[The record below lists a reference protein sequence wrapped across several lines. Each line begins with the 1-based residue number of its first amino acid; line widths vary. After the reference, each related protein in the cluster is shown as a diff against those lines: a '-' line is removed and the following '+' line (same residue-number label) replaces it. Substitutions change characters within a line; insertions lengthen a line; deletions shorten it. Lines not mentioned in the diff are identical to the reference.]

1 MAKRG
6 RPKGSGN
13 KPLKRLLHERLAE
26 KYPDYD
32 PLLDLVDSC
41 IKIKQLAE
49 TTGEL
54 ADLRAAVDSTEKL
67 CQYLQPKLRAVE
79 HSGDNQL
86 TVSIQRKSFSGSR
99 PVAEDK

>member
-6 RPKGSGN
+6 RPKGAGN

-32 PLLDLVDSC
+32 PILDLVDSC
-41 IKIKQLAE
+41 IKIKQIAE

-54 ADLRAAVDSTEKL
+54 SDYKSAVDSTEKL
-67 CQYLQPKLRAVE
+67 AQYLQPRLKSVE
-79 HSGDNQL
+79 TTGDNKL
-86 TVSIQRKSFSGSR
+86 VVSLQRKRYDGGGDS
-99 PVAEDK
+99 E

>member
-6 RPKGSGN
+6 RPRGSGN

-32 PLLDLVDSC
+32 PVLDLVDSC
-41 IKIKQLAE
+41 IKIKQIAE

-54 ADLRAAVDSTEKL
+54 SDYKSAVDSTEKL
-67 CQYLQPKLRAVE
+67 TQYLQPRLKAVE
-79 HSGDNQL
+79 HTGGQGI
-86 TVSIQRKSFSGSR
+86 TVSLQRKRFDGGN
-99 PVAEDK
+99 E

>member
-32 PLLDLVDSC
+32 PILDLVDSC
-41 IKIKQLAE
+41 IKIKGIAE

-54 ADLRAAVDSTEKL
+54 SDYKAAVDSTEKL
-67 CQYLQPKLRAVE
+67 AQYLQPRLKSVENTGDSKLV
-79 HSGDNQL
+79 
-86 TVSIQRKSFSGSR
+86 VSLQRKRYDGNS
-99 PVAEDK
+99 E

>member
-13 KPLKRLLHERLAE
+13 RPLKRLLHERLAE

-32 PLLDLVDSC
+32 PVLDLVDSC

-49 TTGEL
+49 ATGEL
-54 ADLRAAVDSTEKL
+54 SDLRAAVDSTEKL

-79 HSGDNQL
+79 HSGNNEL
-86 TVSIQRKSFSGSR
+86 TVSIQRKSFAGLP
-99 PVAEDK
+99 PVEDE

>member
-32 PLLDLVDSC
+32 PILDLVDSC
-41 IKIKQLAE
+41 IKIKGIAE

-54 ADLRAAVDSTEKL
+54 SDYKAAVDSTEKL
-67 CQYLQPKLRAVE
+67 AQYLQPRLKSVENTGDSKLV
-79 HSGDNQL
+79 
-86 TVSIQRKSFSGSR
+86 VSLQRKRYDGCS
-99 PVAEDK
+99 E

>member
-13 KPLKRLLHERLAE
+13 RPLKRLLHERLAE

-32 PLLDLVDSC
+32 PILDLVDSC
-41 IKIKQLAE
+41 IKIKQIAE

-54 ADLRAAVDSTEKL
+54 SDYKSAVDSTEKL
-67 CQYLQPKLRAVE
+67 AQYLQPRLKSVENTGDSKLV
-79 HSGDNQL
+79 
-86 TVSIQRKSFSGSR
+86 VSLQRKRYDGNT
-99 PVAEDK
+99 E

>member
-13 KPLKRLLHERLAE
+13 RPLKRLLHDRLAE

-32 PLLDLVDSC
+32 PILDLVDSC
-41 IKIKQLAE
+41 IKIKQIAE

-54 ADLRAAVDSTEKL
+54 SDYKSAVDSTEKL
-67 CQYLQPKLRAVE
+67 AQYLQPRLKSVEQTGDSKLVVR
-79 HSGDNQL
+79 L
-86 TVSIQRKSFSGSR
+86 QRKRYDGCS
-99 PVAEDK
+99 E

>member
-32 PLLDLVDSC
+32 PILDLVDSC
-41 IKIKQLAE
+41 IKIKGIAE
-49 TTGEL
+49 STGEL
-54 ADLRAAVDSTEKL
+54 SDYKAAVDSTEKL
-67 CQYLQPKLRAVE
+67 AQYLQPRLKSVEQTGDSKLV
-79 HSGDNQL
+79 
-86 TVSIQRKSFSGSR
+86 VSLQRKRYDGCS
-99 PVAEDK
+99 E

>member
-13 KPLKRLLHERLAE
+13 KPLKRLLHDRLAE

-32 PLLDLVDSC
+32 PILDLVDSC
-41 IKIKQLAE
+41 IKIKQIAE

-54 ADLRAAVDSTEKL
+54 SDYKSAVDSTEKL
-67 CQYLQPKLRAVE
+67 AQYLQPRLKSVEQTGDSKLV
-79 HSGDNQL
+79 
-86 TVSIQRKSFSGSR
+86 VSLQRKRYDGCT
-99 PVAEDK
+99 E

>member
-13 KPLKRLLHERLAE
+13 KPLKRLLHDRLAE

-32 PLLDLVDSC
+32 PILDLVDSC
-41 IKIKQLAE
+41 IKIKQIAE

-54 ADLRAAVDSTEKL
+54 SDYKSAVDSTEKL
-67 CQYLQPKLRAVE
+67 AQYLQPRLKSVEQTGDSKLV
-79 HSGDNQL
+79 
-86 TVSIQRKSFSGSR
+86 VSLQRKRYDGCS
-99 PVAEDK
+99 E

>member
-13 KPLKRLLHERLAE
+13 RPLKRLLHERLAE

-32 PLLDLVDSC
+32 PVLDLVDSC

-54 ADLRAAVDSTEKL
+54 SDLRAAVDSTEKL

-79 HSGDNQL
+79 HSGNNEL
-86 TVSIQRKSFSGSR
+86 TVSIQRKSFAGLP
-99 PVAEDK
+99 PVGDE

>member
-13 KPLKRLLHERLAE
+13 RPLKRLLHERLAE

-32 PLLDLVDSC
+32 PILDLVDSC
-41 IKIKQLAE
+41 IKIKQIAE

-54 ADLRAAVDSTEKL
+54 SDYKSAVDSTEKL
-67 CQYLQPKLRAVE
+67 AQYLQPRLKSVENTGDSKLV
-79 HSGDNQL
+79 
-86 TVSIQRKSFSGSR
+86 VSLQRKRYDGCT
-99 PVAEDK
+99 E

>member
-13 KPLKRLLHERLAE
+13 RPLKRLLHDRLAE

-32 PLLDLVDSC
+32 PILDLVDSC
-41 IKIKQLAE
+41 IKIKQIAE

-54 ADLRAAVDSTEKL
+54 SDYKSAVDSTEKL
-67 CQYLQPKLRAVE
+67 AQYLQPRLKSVEQTGDSKLV
-79 HSGDNQL
+79 
-86 TVSIQRKSFSGSR
+86 VSLQRKRYDGCS
-99 PVAEDK
+99 E

>member
-13 KPLKRLLHERLAE
+13 RPLKRLLHERLAE

-32 PLLDLVDSC
+32 PILDLVDSC
-41 IKIKQLAE
+41 IKIKQIAE

-54 ADLRAAVDSTEKL
+54 SDYKSAVDSTEKL
-67 CQYLQPKLRAVE
+67 AQYLQPRLKSVETTGDSKLV
-79 HSGDNQL
+79 
-86 TVSIQRKSFSGSR
+86 VSLQRKRYDGNT
-99 PVAEDK
+99 E

>member
-32 PLLDLVDSC
+32 PILDLVDSC
-41 IKIKQLAE
+41 IKIKQIAE

-54 ADLRAAVDSTEKL
+54 SDYKSAVDSTEKL
-67 CQYLQPKLRAVE
+67 AQYLQPRLKSVEQTGDSKLV
-79 HSGDNQL
+79 
-86 TVSIQRKSFSGSR
+86 VSLQRKRYDGCS
-99 PVAEDK
+99 E

>member
-13 KPLKRLLHERLAE
+13 KPLKRLLHDRLAE

-32 PLLDLVDSC
+32 PILDLVDSC
-41 IKIKQLAE
+41 IKIKQIAE

-54 ADLRAAVDSTEKL
+54 SDYKSAVDSTEKL
-67 CQYLQPKLRAVE
+67 AQYLQPRLKSVENTGDSKLV
-79 HSGDNQL
+79 
-86 TVSIQRKSFSGSR
+86 VSLQRKRYDGNT
-99 PVAEDK
+99 E